1 MVNKKEKIEQ
11 IINEKAVVKI
21 KLYSLIYS
29 IEFINNRYIIY
40 ADYYEKNKK
49 EYNSLF
55 ELLNEFEIYNE
66 SILENIERV
75 ILL

>member
-1 MVNKKEKIEQ
+1 MIEKIEQ
-11 IINEKAVVKI
+11 ILNEKAVVKI

-49 EYNSLF
+49 EYNSLL

-66 SILENIERV
+66 NILENIERV
-75 ILL
+75 ILYE

>member
-1 MVNKKEKIEQ
+1 MIEKIEQ
-11 IINEKAVVKI
+11 ILNEKAVVKI
-21 KLYSLIYS
+21 KLYSLIYF

-49 EYNSLF
+49 EYNSLL

-66 SILENIERV
+66 NILENIERV
-75 ILL
+75 ILYE

>member
-1 MVNKKEKIEQ
+1 MIEKIEQ